1 MKLGVRHPTL
11 NTQLA
16 KYLYANLDY
25 VMSPTTKVQA
35 FHGRSREIGRIRSA
49 CDTPEASLLR
59 IGGMRGVGKSA
70 LVLKALR
77 DFDHRIVRIPPL
89 PDPFQRAALRRAL
102 AAPESDEPV
111 DIEGEAP
118 SWEGLFTSAAAHAR
132 PGRPPFVLV
141 LDDWHRL
148 SESRARFERPL
159 LASLRRARE
168 EHRPFHVILVGQGTA
183 GDGSAIEDDE
193 SLAAETM
200 TVAPLPFRAAQPML
214 PRGAPRDVIR
224 AYGVLGGIPRVLQAV
239 DRDVTLETNIRRM
252 TLEPEAPFS
261 DIPAQWLERD
271 LQTPSRYNA
280 VLARLALGECDWGA
294 LHEAVPDLT
303 SSGQLA
309 PYVRRLEELGLVEVR
324 RSLDAA
330 PASRARRYQVSD
342 PFLAFWYRFIRPLVY
357 APPFTRERAE
367 TVVRSIRRGLDAH
380 LEAVFPLICRQHMG
394 HDAME
399 TLGANARESGSL
411 WTNEHEIPVA
421 GILTSGAAFYGA
433 CFWKAPQ
440 RGEDPLGPLDKAARE
455 TRYGFGREHRLRI
468 LFTSTP
474 PPRWL
479 ERAVMRGEQAMLLG
493 PDQLAGTTA

>member
-1 MKLGVRHPTL
+1 M
-11 NTQLA
+11 Q
-16 KYLYANLDY
+16 
-25 VMSPTTKVQA
+25 MSEADKPEA

-70 LVLKALR
+70 LVQKALR
-77 DFDHRIVRIPPL
+77 DFDYVIVLVPPL
-89 PDPFQRAALRRAL
+89 PDPFQRGVLRRAL
-102 AAPESDEPV
+102 AEAGPV
-111 DIEGEAP
+111 DAADAVDEAP
-118 SWEGLFTSAAAHAR
+118 SWEELFTRAAAHAR

-159 LASLRRARE
+159 LTCLHRARG

-193 SLAAETM
+193 SFADSETM
-200 TVAPLPFRAAQPML
+200 TVTPLPLRAARPML
-214 PRGAPRDVIR
+214 PRGPARDVIR

-252 TLEPEAPFS
+252 TLEPGAPFS

-280 VLARLALGECDWGA
+280 ILGRLALGECEWGA

-309 PYVRRLEELGLVEVR
+309 PYVRRLENLGLVDVR

-330 PASRARRYQVSD
+330 PASRARRYQIAD
-342 PFLAFWYRFIRPLVY
+342 PFLAFWYRFIHPLAY
-357 APPFTRERAE
+357 SPRGSRERAE
-367 TVVRSIRRGLDAH
+367 VVVRGIRRRLDVH
-380 LEAVFPLICRQHMG
+380 MEAVLPLICRQHMG

-399 TLGANARESGSL
+399 TLGANARELGSL

-421 GILTSGAAFYGA
+421 GILTSGAAFYGT
-433 CFWKAPQ
+433 CFWRAPQ
-440 RGEDPLGPLDKAARE
+440 RGEDPLGPLDRAARE

-493 PDQLAGTTA
+493 PDQLVGSIA

>member
-1 MKLGVRHPTL
+1 MQMKT
-11 NTQLA
+11 A
-16 KYLYANLDY
+16 
-25 VMSPTTKVQA
+25 TKSRA
-35 FHGRSREIGRIRSA
+35 FHGRSREIGQIRSA

-59 IGGMRGVGKSA
+59 IDGMRGVGKSA
-70 LVLKALR
+70 LVLKALQ
-77 DFDHRIVRIPPL
+77 DFDHLIVPVPAL
-89 PDPFQRAALRRAL
+89 PDPSQRMVLRRAL
-102 AAPESDEPV
+102 SEPATGDAAEVV
-111 DIEGEAP
+111 DEAP
-118 SWEGLFTSAAAHAR
+118 SWEELFTRAAAHAR

-141 LDDWHRL
+141 LDDSHRL

-159 LASLRRARE
+159 LACLHRARE
-168 EHRPFHVILVGQGTA
+168 EHRPFHMILVGQGTA
-183 GDGSAIEDDE
+183 GDGSVLEDDE
-193 SLAAETM
+193 SFADAETM
-200 TVAPLPFRAAQPML
+200 TLAPLPLRAAKPML
-214 PRGAPRDVIR
+214 PRGAPRDVLR
-224 AYGVLGGIPRVLQAV
+224 AYGVLGGVPRVLQAV
-239 DRDVTLETNIRRM
+239 DRDVTLETNIRKM

-309 PYVRRLEELGLVEVR
+309 PYVRRLEELGLIEVR

-330 PASRARRYQVSD
+330 PASRARRYQISD
-342 PFLAFWYRFIRPLVY
+342 PFLGFWYRFIRPLAY
-357 APPFTRERAE
+357 APPSARDRPEV
-367 TVVRSIRRGLDAH
+367 VVRSIRRRLDEH

-399 TLGANARESGSL
+399 TLGANARELGSL
-411 WTNEHEIPVA
+411 WTNEHEIPAA

-433 CFWKAPQ
+433 CFWRAPQ

-479 ERAVMRGEQAMLLG
+479 ERAVMRGEQAILLG
-493 PDQLAGTTA
+493 PDQLAGTTS